1 MREIF
6 LRAKKFLESVD
17 SLLPIKD
24 FRKILEEKNFRQ
36 VIIDEMRLFKF
47 VGLKFE
53 MKNAI
58 YFKISNKFILNHSLS
73 AKF

>member
-1 MREIF
+1 MRG
-6 LRAKKFLESVD
+6 KKFLESVD

-24 FRKILEEKNFRQ
+24 FRKILGEKNFWQ
-36 VIIDEMRLFKF
+36 VIIDEMTLFKF

-53 MKNAI
+53 MKNVI

-73 AKF
+73 AKS